1 MKSRKKLSNHDFF
14 IFRRNHSLNKGQGY
28 IEYTRNAEDDTT
40 SSNIQ
45 PSGNTRNFVKT
56 KNFVKSIFPFSV
68 SADGQPVKR
77 AVARKST
84 TPANK
89 KPEPDPDRVRWES
102 KVRFFK
108 KFREINFTIF
118 FLFYRVL

>member
-1 MKSRKKLSNHDFF
+1 M
-14 IFRRNHSLNKGQGY
+14 
-28 IEYTRNAEDDTT
+28 
-40 SSNIQ
+40 
-45 PSGNTRNFVKT
+45 KT
-56 KNFVKSIFPFSV
+56 KKFREINFAFSV

-102 KVRFFK
+102 KVRFS
-108 KFREINFTIF
+108 
-118 FLFYRVL
+118 